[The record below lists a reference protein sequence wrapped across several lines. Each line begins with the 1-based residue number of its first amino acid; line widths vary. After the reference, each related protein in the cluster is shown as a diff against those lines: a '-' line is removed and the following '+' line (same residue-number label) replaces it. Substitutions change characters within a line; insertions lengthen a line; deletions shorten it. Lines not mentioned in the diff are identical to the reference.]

1 MDRMNNIPKKVLI
14 NLLNNGFE
22 IREKVEKIARIIYAI
37 VKKPVYDGVLGC
49 NCEGAPPLSPL

>member
-1 MDRMNNIPKKVLI
+1 MDLKFVKKW
-14 NLLNNGFE
+14 
-22 IREKVEKIARIIYAI
+22 KKIARIIYAI